1 MFQAFKTFF
10 WETEIRGNGEK
21 KTEVTLYIF
30 TRPIFHFCY
39 FVTKKEKK
47 KSRLIL
53 AVDRNE
59 SRARCCKALY
69 TCNLCLE
76 W

>member
-30 TRPIFHFCY
+30 TRPHF
-39 FVTKKEKK
+39 
-47 KSRLIL
+47 IL
-53 AVDRNE
+53 LFYKTSYLNLEVNSTE
-59 SRARCCKALY
+59 SQWNSTL
-69 TCNLCLE
+69 
-76 W
+76 